1 MKFSQH
7 NAGTANIIRRYGDH
21 SIWVGEQELTASCL
35 VSAEQIVANWPPR
48 SVAELAPAQ
57 LEAIFAL
64 NPKVVV
70 LASGATAQFP
80 RAAIRSEFG
89 QRRIGFEV
97 MALGAAC
104 RTYNVLI
111 AEGRRAVIAVLF

>member
-1 MKFSQH
+1 VKFSQH
-7 NAGTANIIRRYGDH
+7 NASSANIVRRYSAA

-35 VSAEQIVANWPPR
+35 VSADRIVTDWPPR
-48 SVAELAPAQ
+48 SVAEFEPPHLQAVFDLDPEVVALAT
-57 LEAIFAL
+57 
-64 NPKVVV
+64 
-70 LASGATAQFP
+70 GATAQFP
-80 RAAIRSEFG
+80 RAAIRAEFG
-89 QRRIGFEV
+89 ARRIGLEV